1 MSPCF
6 RKVAALPYDQFT
18 AIIESYAPATLNHA
32 YQENMDKLG
41 VADLHEPT
49 SIQIFPSS
57 VEGREQI
64 IRELDSYN
72 ATLADG
78 EAPVTYA
85 SLNQA
90 EVDQVTSVISLVS
103 WALIIL
109 MILALGLSAIMIF
122 SVTSVAVIERRREI
136 GILRAL
142 GASRRDVV
150 LLFCW
155 ENVTVGMCAGILGAL
170 FALLLSVP
178 LSLVVQSLTKE
189 AALVSPSPL
198 AVDRKS
204 VV

>member
-1 MSPCF
+1 
-6 RKVAALPYDQFT
+6 
-18 AIIESYAPATLNHA
+18 
-32 YQENMDKLG
+32 MDKLG

-109 MILALGLSAIMIF
+109 MILALGLSAIC
-122 SVTSVAVIERRREI
+122 R
-136 GILRAL
+136 
-142 GASRRDVV
+142 
-150 LLFCW
+150 
-155 ENVTVGMCAGILGAL
+155 
-170 FALLLSVP
+170 
-178 LSLVVQSLTKE
+178 
-189 AALVSPSPL
+189 
-198 AVDRKS
+198 
-204 VV
+204 